1 MHLRNKP
8 WRGGFRKA
16 VAVAIS
22 SVVVLTV
29 GWWFVGRLTLDGRRV
44 ALYEWRDVPEV
55 AGVAELPTDSIRTD
69 SLAVDSTATV
79 RVLAWNIAHGRG
91 GVRSGHL
98 QNWRGGT
105 TEERIARLAR
115 IAEVIRRADA
125 DVVVL
130 NEVDFQSGWS
140 GDVNQAEVLARS
152 AGYGTWVEQRN
163 YDLRLPFWTL
173 SFGNAVLTRLPVRHV
188 EGLDLPPHSALEAW
202 LFGAKTASLVRLETP
217 IGSLALV
224 PVHLEVRSE
233 VTRLSAI
240 PLLDS
245 LRVREPAPLVLAGDF
260 NSSPLDWPGAGERTA
275 LGALLEGGWQ
285 GLRALLEP
293 GASQW
298 TFPTYAP
305 ERAIDWILA
314 EPPLRVVAEHV
325 LPDAG
330 ELSDHQPIVAEI
342 RRAGGGTP

>member
-1 MHLRNKP
+1 L
-8 WRGGFRKA
+8 RKA
-16 VAVAIS
+16 VVLAVS
-22 SVVVLTV
+22 SVVVLTA
-29 GWWFVGRLTLDGRRV
+29 GWWLAGRLTLEGRRLAV
-44 ALYEWRDVPEV
+44 HEWRDVPEMR
-55 AGVAELPTDSIRTD
+55 ASAAALPADSTATDST
-69 SLAVDSTATV
+69 ATDSTATV

-98 QNWRGGT
+98 QNWRGGS

-140 GDVNQAEVLARS
+140 GDVNQAEVLARA

-173 SFGNAVLTRLPVRHV
+173 SFGNAVLTRLPVQHV

-202 LFGAKTASLVRLETP
+202 VFGAKTASLVRLETP
-217 IGSLALV
+217 IGPLALV

-233 VTRLSAI
+233 ATRLSAI

-245 LRVREPAPLVLAGDF
+245 LRVRESAPLVLAGDF
-260 NSSPLDWPGAGERTA
+260 NSSPLEWPGAGEERTA
-275 LGALLEGGWQ
+275 LGALLEGGWH

-314 EPPLRVVAEHV
+314 EPPLRVVEEHV
-325 LPDAG
+325 LADVG
-330 ELSDHQPIVAEI
+330 ELSDHQPILAEI
-342 RRAGGGTP
+342 GRAGGGTP